1 MGSRNEKGNDEPW
14 KERERATR
22 AWHVALFGLVGV
34 TATGLLA
41 GQLRKTTEWVY
52 TQVEFVSALL
62 LLALQL
68 VYKAFLVLHGVYY
81 GPLQPGAIQQVVQG
95 MKGPDKKLGKDITVL
110 ECKRNMRMR
119 GREFLAMVNAGELR
133 KTAEWVYTQLSRLRF
148 TSTWSNSTSSSSHE
162 GSKQE
167 AWKRYYRRMQEEYD
181 DERERVERI
190 RQMQSVFNRG
200 RNKHKTYRSW
210 TDNDPGKYQYIP
222 REDWYYETSTSRSDH
237 KSSYKSTPNY
247 RGHYTMSHH
256 YTVLGLDRTRAEPYT
271 DAESAFRTK
280 AMEHHPDQNQE
291 NRGRTCFSSSL

>member
-52 TQVEFVSALL
+52 TQLSRLRSTSTWSNSTSSSRHEGSRQEAW
-62 LLALQL
+62 
-68 VYKAFLVLHGVYY
+68 KRYY
-81 GPLQPGAIQQVVQG
+81 RI
-95 MKGPDKKLGKDITVL
+95 
-110 ECKRNMRMR
+110 RMQEEYEDE
-119 GREFLAMVNAGELR
+119 RERVAGELR

-271 DAESAFRTK
+271 DAEVKSAFRTK

-291 NRGRTCFSSSL
+291 NRVAAEAKFKEIMISYEAIKLERENQKC

>member
-52 TQVEFVSALL
+52 TQ
-62 LLALQL
+62 
-68 VYKAFLVLHGVYY
+68 
-81 GPLQPGAIQQVVQG
+81 
-95 MKGPDKKLGKDITVL
+95 
-110 ECKRNMRMR
+110 
-119 GREFLAMVNAGELR
+119 
-133 KTAEWVYTQLSRLRF
+133 LSRLRS
-148 TSTWSNSTSSSSHE
+148 TSTWSNSTSSSRHE
-162 GSKQE
+162 GSRQE
-167 AWKRYYRRMQEEYD
+167 AWKRYYRIRMQEEYE

-271 DAESAFRTK
+271 DAEVKSAFRTK

-291 NRGRTCFSSSL
+291 NRVAAEAKFKEIMISYEAIKLERENQKC

>member
-1 MGSRNEKGNDEPW
+1 MSSRDEKGNDEPW

-52 TQVEFVSALL
+52 TQ
-62 LLALQL
+62 
-68 VYKAFLVLHGVYY
+68 
-81 GPLQPGAIQQVVQG
+81 
-95 MKGPDKKLGKDITVL
+95 
-110 ECKRNMRMR
+110 
-119 GREFLAMVNAGELR
+119 AGELR
-133 KTAEWVYTQLSRLRF
+133 KTAEWVYTQLSRLRS

-181 DERERVERI
+181 DERERVVSYSIHYSFLHPSKSCVNAKLE
-190 RQMQSVFNRG
+190 
-200 RNKHKTYRSW
+200 SW
-210 TDNDPGKYQYIP
+210 QEIIEGKYGLYQYIP
-222 REDWYYETSTSRSDH
+222 REDWYYETSTSHSDH

-271 DAESAFRTK
+271 DAEVKSAFRTK

-291 NRGRTCFSSSL
+291 NRVAAEAKFKEIMMSYEAIKLERENQKC

>member
-1 MGSRNEKGNDEPW
+1 MSSRDEKGNDEPW

-52 TQVEFVSALL
+52 TQLSRLRSTSTWSNSTSSSSHEGSRQEAW
-62 LLALQL
+62 
-68 VYKAFLVLHGVYY
+68 KRYY
-81 GPLQPGAIQQVVQG
+81 RI
-95 MKGPDKKLGKDITVL
+95 
-110 ECKRNMRMR
+110 RMQEEYEAE
-119 GREFLAMVNAGELR
+119 RERVAGELR
-133 KTAEWVYTQLSRLRF
+133 KTAEWVYTQLSRLRS

-200 RNKHKTYRSW
+200 RNKQKTYRSW

-222 REDWYYETSTSRSDH
+222 REDWYYETSTSHSDH

-291 NRGRTCFSSSL
+291 NRVAAEAKFKEIMMSYEAIKLERENQKC